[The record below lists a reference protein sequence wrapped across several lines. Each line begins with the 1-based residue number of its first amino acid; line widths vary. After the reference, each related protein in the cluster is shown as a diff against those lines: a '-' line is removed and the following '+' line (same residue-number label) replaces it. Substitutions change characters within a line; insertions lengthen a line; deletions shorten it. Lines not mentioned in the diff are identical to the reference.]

1 MVIGGLV
8 GKSIFGE
15 GIFDET
21 VFGEGFVDESG
32 DSLTENSRREFF
44 GRFANGFMVK
54 VGRVEGLDDL
64 GERFGGLFREKETVL
79 PWPAGVDEVTAAA
92 FGVGDDRATGGESFN
107 GGDAKRF
114 EAGEKIGFGGLEIRG
129 EIGGFEPRD
138 ESDKRRAM
146 SELDEILMLGTV
158 ANHKE
163 RFLGL

>member
-8 GKSIFGE
+8 GK
-15 GIFDET
+15 T
-21 VFGEGFVDESG
+21 VFGEGVFGESFFGKSFVNEGG
-32 DSLTENSRREFF
+32 DFLAENSRREFF

-54 VGRVEGLDDL
+54 VSRVEGLDDL
-64 GERFGGLFREKETVL
+64 GERFGGLFREKEAVL
-79 PWPAGVDEVTAAA
+79 PWPAGVDEVAAAA
-92 FGVGDDRATGGESFN
+92 FGVGDDRATGGESLN

-114 EAGEKIGFGGLEIRG
+114 ETGEKIGFGGLEIRG
-129 EIGGFEPRD
+129 EVGGFEPRD